1 MIHNPEEIRASL
13 SFSRN
18 VHKGDDR
25 IVQNNDSLLTD
36 SSLARPVAKILY
48 KQQNVRLIP
57 NETMV
62 KSVRFPRIYK
72 WQKKII

>member
-1 MIHNPEEIRASL
+1 MIHNPEKIRASL

-36 SSLARPVAKILY
+36 SLLARPVAKILY
-48 KQQNVRLIP
+48 KQQNVD
-57 NETMV
+57 
-62 KSVRFPRIYK
+62 
-72 WQKKII
+72 